1 MEVNYV
7 DNKPIHYDGSG
18 NRIEDNNLEEI
29 LNDAFL
35 VTDEMR
41 QYISGT
47 PYIFD

>member
-1 MEVNYV
+1 MEVSFV